1 VGTTLLLLGNE
12 AIARGAVEAGVDY
25 ASTYPGTPSSEIGT
39 TFSRIAADAG
49 MYFEYS
55 TNEKV
60 ALEGSAGAAVTGLR
74 SFAFMKHVGVNVASD
89 SLMTLATV
97 GIVGGMVV
105 LTADDPALHS
115 SQNEQDN
122 RYYSLFGNMPML
134 EPSSPAEAKEMMR
147 RAFEVSE
154 ELELPVFF
162 RTATRINHAREPVVL
177 GPVEGHHEA
186 DFQRDPGRFVT
197 VPSVG
202 RKRHPWVLGQMEKAL
217 QVSETAE
224 FNFIEGEGDIGIIT
238 SGVAYK
244 YVLDAVARKGID
256 CRILKLGMTN
266 PLPRKMITDLLGSV
280 EKIVIVEELEPFL
293 ETQVKAMAHDA
304 GLSVQIF
311 GKGNGH
317 FSRLFEYNVDIVEAG
332 LASALGLEH
341 IPAEIPV
348 LDVKAPSRPPN
359 LCPGCPHRASFYA
372 AKIASKGKAVYP
384 MDIGCYTL
392 GVLPPLEV
400 ADIEIAMGSSIG
412 TACGMSKVLDQP
424 VMAFIGDSTFFHS
437 GIPPLINAVHNK
449 HNFVLSILDNRTT
462 AMTGHQPH
470 PGTPMDGMGE
480 KAPMIDIPTL
490 VKGFGIYFVEVVN
503 PYHLKETIDV
513 YTRALQHDGIAVVI
527 PRMACALLTDIYKRK
542 IGKEIVPYQIDQEKC
557 TKCHVCV
564 ERFGC
569 VALTLMD
576 GVVTIDETLCDGCGV
591 CAQVCAFDA
600 IKEVER

>member
-1 VGTTLLLLGNE
+1 MLLLGNE

-60 ALEGSAGAAVTGLR
+60 ALEGSAGAAVAGLR

-105 LTADDPALHS
+105 LTADDPGMHS

-122 RYYSLFGNMPML
+122 RYYALLGNMPMM
-134 EPSSPAEAKEMMR
+134 EPSSPAEAKDMMV
-147 RAFEVSE
+147 RAFKVSE
-154 ELELPVFF
+154 DLEVPIFF
-162 RTATRINHAREPVVL
+162 RTTTRINHAREPVLL
-177 GPVEGHHEA
+177 GPVEDHHTA

-197 VPSVG
+197 VPSVA
-202 RKRHPWVLGQMEKAL
+202 RRRHPWVLQQMEKAL
-217 QVSETAE
+217 QVAETAE

-244 YVLDAVARKGID
+244 YVLDAID
-256 CRILKLGMTN
+256 RMGLQCKVLKLGMTN
-266 PLPRKMITDLLGSV
+266 PLPKGMITEFMGSV
-280 EKIVIVEELEPFL
+280 DKVVTVEEGEPFL
-293 ETQVKAMAHDA
+293 ETQVKAFAHDA

-311 GKGNGH
+311 GKDDGH

-332 LASALGLEH
+332 LASALGLEYS
-341 IPAEIPV
+341 PAEIPA

-359 LCPGCPHRASFYA
+359 LCPGCPHRASYYA
-372 AKIASKGKAVYP
+372 AKVASKGKAVYP

-392 GVLPPLEV
+392 GMLPPLEA
-400 ADIEIAMGSSIG
+400 ADIEISMGSSIG
-412 TACGMSKVLDQP
+412 TACGMSRMLDEP

-437 GIPPLINAVHNK
+437 GIPPLINAIHNK

-480 KAPMIDIPTL
+480 KAPMMDIPTL
-490 VKGFGIYFVEVVN
+490 VRGFGIDFVEVVN

-513 YTRALQHDGIAVVI
+513 YRRALQHDGIAVVI

-542 IGKEIVPYQIDQEKC
+542 IGKEIIPYQVDQEKC

-569 VALTLMD
+569 VALTLVD

-600 IKEVER
+600 IQEVER